1 MAKREKDLS
10 KPLEQFEWEVDLLY
24 DGRRLDKFVHHKSPW
39 RSRNIVQQVI
49 RTGSVFV
56 NGEQAKANHRLKKGD
71 VVTVKLN
78 LPEVDLSEIKLDIVY
93 EDDWL
98 IALNKQPGVL
108 VHPAGKR
115 LFGTLIN
122 ALHARYKDEPDVNP
136 MLCHRLDEFTSGA
149 LLVAKDANTKR
160 YVQREFEAGRVDKSY
175 LAIVEGDMPADSG
188 QIEAS
193 IGAFQGEAPD
203 FRTRMAANVPW
214 GQDALTEY
222 AVEERFG
229 EFTLVRCIL
238 HTGRTHQIR
247 VHLNHIGHP
256 VVCDSVY
263 TGREKLTRADMRLS
277 GDEPVLSRQALH
289 SATLRLVHPATEEN
303 LTIEANLAED
313 MSSML
318 ELLRGRS
325 GNEAKCT

>member
-39 RSRNIVQQVI
+39 RSRNIVQQI
-49 RTGSVFV
+49 IKSGSVSV
-56 NGEQAKANHRLKKGD
+56 NGEQAKANYRLKKGD
-71 VVTVKLN
+71 IVTVKLN
-78 LPEVDLSEIKLDIVY
+78 LPDVDLSEIELDVVY

-98 IALNKQPGVL
+98 VALNKQPGVL

-122 ALHARYKDEPDVNP
+122 ALHARYNDEPDVNP
-136 MLCHRLDEFTSGA
+136 QLCHRLDEFTSGA

-175 LAIVEGDMPADSG
+175 LAIVEGNMPADG
-188 QIEAS
+188 GRIEAS
-193 IGAFQGEAPD
+193 IGEFRGEAPD
-203 FRTRMAANVPW
+203 FRTRMAVNVPW
-214 GQDALTEY
+214 GQAALTEY

-229 EFTLVRCIL
+229 DFTLVRCLL

-247 VHLNHIGHP
+247 VHLSHIGHP

-263 TGREKLTRADMRLS
+263 TGREKLTRVDIGLA
-277 GDEPVLSRQALH
+277 GEEPVLSRQALH
-289 SATLRLVHPATEEN
+289 SATLRLVHPVTEEY
-303 LTIEANLAED
+303 LTIEADLAED

-325 GNEAKCT
+325 GNEAKQA

>member
-39 RSRNIVQQVI
+39 RSRNIVQQI
-49 RTGSVFV
+49 IKSGSVSV
-56 NGEQAKANHRLKKGD
+56 NGEQAKANYRLKKGD
-71 VVTVKLN
+71 IVTVKLN
-78 LPEVDLSEIKLDIVY
+78 LPDVDLSEIELDVVY

-98 IALNKQPGVL
+98 VALNKQPGVL

-122 ALHARYKDEPDVNP
+122 ALHARYNDEPDVNP
-136 MLCHRLDEFTSGA
+136 QLCHRLDEFTSGA

-175 LAIVEGDMPADSG
+175 LAIVEGNMPADG
-188 QIEAS
+188 GRIEAS
-193 IGAFQGEAPD
+193 IGEFRGEAPD
-203 FRTRMAANVPW
+203 FRTRMAVNVPW
-214 GQDALTEY
+214 GQAALTEY

-229 EFTLVRCIL
+229 DFTLVRCLL

-247 VHLNHIGHP
+247 VHLSHIGHP

-263 TGREKLTRADMRLS
+263 TGREKLTRADIGLA
-277 GDEPVLSRQALH
+277 GEEPVLSRQALH
-289 SATLRLVHPATEEN
+289 SATLRLVHPVTEEY
-303 LTIEANLAED
+303 LTIEADLAED

-325 GNEAKCT
+325 GNEAKQA